1 MERGAFTG
9 YMDVAQMTLY
19 AFWLFFA
26 GLVYYLRKEDKREG
40 YPLITET
47 GEKQLG
53 FPVPPK
59 PKRFLLPHGGE
70 SYAPRAED
78 PQPKFQGR
86 PADVGFGAPL
96 LPMGDNPMAS
106 GVGPSAYALRADK
119 PDMVTVSHDVRIV
132 PLRKM
137 AAEGYAV
144 DEEGPDPRGMS
155 VVGCDGVSAGTVAD
169 VWFDRSEDLVRYLE
183 VNLGGGGTV
192 MVPAP
197 LTRIIGSTVNM
208 ASVKGSDIA
217 EGPKTASPDQITLRE
232 EDMIQAYFASG
243 HLFATPSRAEPFI

>member
-1 MERGAFTG
+1 MDRGALTG

-40 YPLITET
+40 YPLVTET

-70 SYAPRAED
+70 SYAPRAAD
-78 PQPKFQGR
+78 PQPRFSGKA
-86 PADVGFGAPL
+86 ADAGFGPPL
-96 LPMGDNPMAS
+96 IPTTANPMAS

-119 PDMVTVSHDVRIV
+119 PDMVTVSHDIRIV
-132 PLRKM
+132 PLSRM
-137 AAEGYAV
+137 AAEGYVV

-155 VVGCDGVSAGTVAD
+155 VIGCDGVSAGTISD
-169 VWFDRSEDLVRYLE
+169 IWFDKSEDLVRYFTVDLT
-183 VNLGGGGTV
+183 GGGTV
-192 MVPAP
+192 LIPAP
-197 LTRIIGSTVNM
+197 LTKIIGSTVNM
-208 ASVKGSDIA
+208 ASVLGSQIA
-217 EGPKTASPDQITLRE
+217 EGPKTARPDQITLRE

-243 HLFATPSRAEPFI
+243 HLFATPSRSEPWI

>member
-1 MERGAFTG
+1 MERGAITG

-19 AFWLFFA
+19 AFWLFFF

-47 GEKQLG
+47 GEKQVG

-59 PKRFLLPHGGE
+59 PKKFLLPHGGA
-70 SYAPRAED
+70 SYAPRAAD
-78 PQPKFQGR
+78 PQPKFSGK

-96 LPMGDNPMAS
+96 VPVGPNPMAS

-119 PDMVTVSHDVRIV
+119 PDMVTISHDIRIV
-132 PLRKM
+132 PMRRM
-137 AAEGYAV
+137 ALEGYVV

-155 VVGCDGVSAGTVAD
+155 VVGCDGVAAGTVGD
-169 VWFDRSEDLVRYLE
+169 IWFDKSEDLVRYFE
-183 VNLGGGGTV
+183 VNLNGGGTV
-192 MVPAP
+192 LIPAP
-197 LTRIIGSTVNM
+197 LTKVMGNTVNM
-208 ASVKGSDIA
+208 ASVLGSQIA
-217 EGPKTASPDQITLRE
+217 EGPKTASLDQITLRE

-243 HLFATPSRAEPFI
+243 HLFATPGRSEPLI

>member
-1 MERGAFTG
+1 MEKGAITG
-9 YMDVAQMTLY
+9 YIDVAQVTLY
-19 AFWLFFA
+19 VFWGFFF

-47 GEKQLG
+47 GEKQVG

-78 PQPKFQGR
+78 PQPKFNGK
-86 PADVGFGAPL
+86 PADKGFGAPL
-96 LPMGDNPMAS
+96 VPLGANPMAS
-106 GVGPSAYALRADK
+106 GVGPSAYALRADT
-119 PDMVTVSHDVRIV
+119 PDMVTVSKEIRIV
-132 PLRKM
+132 PMRSM
-137 AAEGYAV
+137 PGYVV

-155 VVGCDGVSAGTVAD
+155 VVGCDGVAAGTVGD
-169 VWFDRSEDLVRYLE
+169 IWFDKSEDLVRYLE
-183 VNLGGGGTV
+183 VNLTGGGTV
-192 MVPAP
+192 MIPMP
-197 LTRIIGSTVNM
+197 LTKIIGNTVSM
-208 ASVKGSDIA
+208 ASVLGSQIA

-243 HLFATPSRAEPFI
+243 HLFATPGRSEPLI